1 MKTAERLE
9 LSGEVFEAIIML
21 RYNCRFWTD
30 KFELIAETVDMVAN
44 ERRNEQATKLMV
56 AAREAAEVI
65 TE

>member
-1 MKTAERLE
+1 
-9 LSGEVFEAIIML
+9 ML